1 MNGSEKHYLERLLDP
16 EDRDMIEKE
25 EHFSQVM
32 MMYSCAIREVQ
43 TKLEVLNDD
52 LKSRY
57 QRNPIHSIKSR
68 IKKPVSLAKKLRKK
82 GLPVSVDS
90 IKGISM
96 TLPVCVLSVRLWMI
110 FTQYQRCLRHRRI
123 SH

>member
-90 IKGISM
+90 IKGNINDVA
-96 TLPVCVLSVRLWMI
+96 VCVLSVRLWMI

>member
-68 IKKPVSLAKKLRKK
+68 IKKPVSLAIIFCNKRICCNF
-82 GLPVSVDS
+82 S
-90 IKGISM
+90 IH
-96 TLPVCVLSVRLWMI
+96 I
-110 FTQYQRCLRHRRI
+110 FSCFYD
-123 SH
+123 